1 MSNINLNLYRIFC
14 AVASSK
20 SYSETSEKINLS
32 VPNISTQILNLENQL
47 DVKLFNR
54 EKDGVK
60 LTDAGKE
67 LYDIVSKGM
76 LAFEYGEKV
85 LKEKN
90 DLSNGIITIGC
101 PSHITTYYLM
111 DCIEKAKKEYP
122 NLAIKLVS
130 SANAEEMLELLYNH
144 KINFIVNDI
153 IPNNNTDLIVKEL
166 KTVNNILVSKK
177 PLKINDVKEL
187 EKLNYILNFDYTNS
201 TKRLVETLS
210 KYGVKINDT
219 IECDVTEV
227 RVDAAKRELGIGYVI
242 KEAVK
247 RELERG
253 ELYEVEIP
261 IKLPSI
267 SINLISIKDQLTK
280 VDKSFI
286 KNYLMQ

>member
-20 SYSETSEKINLS
+20 SYSEASEKINLS

-101 PSHITTYYLM
+101 MSVRSSDEYKEEKQLDRIKGLCNKYNLM
-111 DCIEKAKKEYP
+111 FNLDVKKPFFPYKEKSY
-122 NLAIKLVS
+122 IR
-130 SANAEEMLELLYNH
+130 ELLA
-144 KINFIVNDI
+144 
-153 IPNNNTDLIVKEL
+153 NTYKEL
-166 KTVNNILVSKK
+166 YNRETTVKKIHACREGGIISSNIDNLDICTIAPTIDNCHSVNERVSISSTIRVYNW
-177 PLKINDVKEL
+177 LK
-187 EKLNYILNFDYTNS
+187 
-201 TKRLVETLS
+201 ETLI
-210 KYGVKINDT
+210 KYN
-219 IECDVTEV
+219 
-227 RVDAAKRELGIGYVI
+227 
-242 KEAVK
+242 
-247 RELERG
+247 
-253 ELYEVEIP
+253 
-261 IKLPSI
+261 
-267 SINLISIKDQLTK
+267 KD
-280 VDKSFI
+280 
-286 KNYLMQ
+286 Y